1 MPRGYHDTV
10 IDSLTAWVL
19 GLALGM
25 RHALEPDH
33 LAAVSTLVTQ
43 PTSVRRPLSTAMLG
57 AFWGLGHTLA
67 LFAVGLVLATLRTEL
82 PPRLGEA
89 FELVVA
95 AMLIFLGIRAL
106 LIARRQA
113 EEGDAVHHVHDHD
126 GVAHTHAG
134 PAAHIHVGR
143 LTLAARPLVVG
154 IVHGLAGSGALTA
167 LAMARLDTGGAR
179 LAYIACF
186 GLGSVLGMSLLTGL
200 LGIPLARMRP
210 RVLRYV
216 GATAGCISLVL
227 GIIWG
232 APLIRH
238 WLT

>member
-1 MPRGYHDTV
+1 M
-10 IDSLTAWVL
+10 IDSFTAWVL
-19 GLALGM
+19 GLALGT

-33 LAAVSTLVTQ
+33 LAAVSTLVTR
-43 PTSVRRPLSTAMLG
+43 PTGIRPLGSAMLG
-57 AFWGLGHTLA
+57 AFWGIGHTLA
-67 LFAVGLVLATLRTEL
+67 LFAVGVVLTVLRTEL

-95 AMLIFLGIRAL
+95 AMLIFLGVRAL
-106 LIARRQA
+106 LLARREA
-113 EEGDAVHHVHDHD
+113 GEGEATRHVHPPD

-134 PAAHIHVGR
+134 PAAHVHLGR
-143 LTLAARPLVVG
+143 FTLAVRPLVIG
-154 IVHGLAGSGALTA
+154 IVHGLAGSGALAA

-179 LAYIACF
+179 VAYIACF
-186 GLGSVLGMSLLTGL
+186 GLGSVVGMSILTGL

-227 GIIWG
+227 GVLWG
-232 APLIRH
+232 APLIER
-238 WLT
+238 WLV